1 MDRRNDE
8 FNQRLRAEAKPR
20 AEVVIR
26 LRRAGQTWA
35 EIGRILGVSRQR
47 AQALAARYLRRPG
60 KGA

>member
-20 AEVVIR
+20 AEVIIR
-26 LRRAGQTWA
+26 LRAAGQTWA

-47 AQALAARYLRRPG
+47 AQALAARYLRG
-60 KGA
+60 AAKGA